1 MTPTLGYPLFRGF
14 MQELSTADFFE
25 ALEETLEWPVKEA
38 VLYFISRGEW
48 TASSGFHHFHNPPAW
63 GIVFIDI
70 PSDELM
76 DGARRVGLEVRMRS
90 HVKTRTTS
98 TDIYLL
104 GVSEF
109 EPRKAK
115 DVFDR
120 LVADYKINGLMR
132 EDQ

>member
-1 MTPTLGYPLFRGF
+1 

-25 ALEETLEWPVKEA
+25 ALEQTLEWPVKEA

-63 GIVFIDI
+63 GIVFEDI

-90 HVKTRTTS
+90 HIKSRTTRT
-98 TDIYLL
+98 DVYLP
-104 GVSEF
+104 GVRED
-109 EPRKAK
+109 EPEKAK
-115 DVFDR
+115 EVFDKFVR
-120 LVADYKINGLMR
+120 DYKINGLMR